1 MTIVTQEYFFV
12 FNDSPCIKEQVSA
25 NLALN
30 PVFEKIKW
38 RFNGKVLFN
47 SFTVDYRSFVTI
59 NDERY
64 YSEAKRS
71 DKVYYHPSCFVRTRQ
86 EIQDDPT
93 TGIYLLSAIHN
104 SPHAESFIMSN
115 NGFVG
120 EYKPERDIIL
130 STSNHPAVKPDIMV
144 NSGALQLALNSL
156 KRGSVSQQEIALE
169 LEKTIA
175 EIK

>member
-30 PVFEKIKW
+30 PVFEKMRW
-38 RFNGKVLFN
+38 RFNGKVPYV

-71 DKVYYHPSCFVRTRQ
+71 DKVYYHPGCFVRTRQ

-93 TGIYLLSAIHN
+93 TGISTLYTVHS
-104 SPHAESFIMSN
+104 SPNVESFIFSK

-120 EYKPERDIIL
+120 EYKPDRDIIL
-130 STSNHPAVKPDIMV
+130 STSNHLAVKPDIMV